1 MPQTATEILEAV
13 RQLPPDQQR
22 WIAYEILDPLDTEEE
37 GTSEE
42 IEAAWGEEIQRRL
55 DEIDS
60 GKVELIPWETV
71 QQELH
76 GKINALKQ
84 RR

>member
-1 MPQTATEILEAV
+1 MAQTAAEILEAV

-22 WIAYEILDPLDTEEE
+22 WIAYEILDPLDPEEE
-37 GTSEE
+37 RTPEE

-60 GKVELIPWETV
+60 GKVELIPLEDVLAEMDAT
-71 QQELH
+71 
-76 GKINALKQ
+76 IAAL
-84 RR
+84 RRK